1 MNPVKK
7 SSGSEDF
14 LKIEE
19 PEPHIAGL
27 KILAAMI
34 AKCYSQHYRQ
44 KEAQISTT
52 LNHGSKSISGQRQL
66 KGMKDKSEGAS
77 E

>member
-1 MNPVKK
+1 M
-7 SSGSEDF
+7 SSLSRGL
-14 LKIEE
+14 LKTE
-19 PEPHIAGL
+19 PLEAHIVGL

-34 AKCYSQHYRQ
+34 AKCYSQQYRQ

-52 LNHGSKSISGQRQL
+52 LNHSSKSRSGQRQL
-66 KGMKDKSEGAS
+66 KGMKEKSEGAS

>member
-1 MNPVKK
+1 MSSL
-7 SSGSEDF
+7 SSGL
-14 LKIEE
+14 LKTE
-19 PEPHIAGL
+19 PLEPHIVGL

-52 LNHGSKSISGQRQL
+52 LNHGSKSRCSQRQL
-66 KGMKDKSEGAS
+66 KGMKEKSEDAS
-77 E
+77 K

>member
-1 MNPVKK
+1 M
-7 SSGSEDF
+7 GSEYF
-14 LKIEE
+14 QNTEGQE
-19 PEPHIAGL
+19 AHSCGL

-52 LNHGSKSISGQRQL
+52 LNHSSKSRSGQRQL
-66 KGMKDKSEGAS
+66 KGMKEKSEGAS